1 MTLSTKDLGY
11 WYEDNRRLFENV
23 NLTFEKGKM
32 YAILGTSGSGKT
44 TFLSL
49 IAGLDTPKSGEIL
62 YDDKSLKKI

>member
-23 NLTFEKGKM
+23 NLNFEKGKM

-44 TFLSL
+44 TFYL
-49 IAGLDTPKSGEIL
+49 
-62 YDDKSLKKI
+62 

>member
-44 TFLSL
+44 TFFIPDCRTRYTKKRRNSL
-49 IAGLDTPKSGEIL
+49 
-62 YDDKSLKKI
+62 